1 MKCPYC
7 GAETMNRK
15 CEYCNSDLSEQY
27 TNNGTIGGAVS
38 GAINN
43 IGQSI
48 ANNINNIPNNINRN
62 NNFPN
67 NNPNNFPNN
76 NPNFPNNY
84 QNMNNAQ
91 PQIVQNII
99 IGQNPQPQPQLQPNV
114 SPKSKTVALILCI
127 VGFFGL
133 GGLHRLYTGHILSG
147 ILWLCTGG
155 LGYVGTIIDLILLLT
170 NNFKDKNNLKL
181 LSEGNS

>member
-7 GAETMNRK
+7 GAETMSRK

-27 TNNGTIGGAVS
+27 MNNGTIGGAVS

-48 ANNINNIPNNINRN
+48 ANNISNIPNNLNR
-62 NNFPN
+62 N

-76 NPNFPNNY
+76 NQNFPNNY

-99 IGQNPQPQPQLQPNV
+99 IGQNPQPQPQPQLDV
-114 SPKSKTVALILCI
+114 SPKNRNVALLLCI
-127 VGFFGL
+127 IGFFGA
-133 GGLHRLYTGHILSG
+133 GGLHRFYTGHIITG
-147 ILWLCTGG
+147 ILWICTGG
-155 LGYVGTIIDLILLLT
+155 LGGVGTVIDLIMLLT
-170 NNFKDKNNLKL
+170 NNFKDNNQLKL
-181 LSEGNS
+181 LPEEKL

>member
-7 GAETMNRK
+7 GAETVSRK

-27 TNNGTIGGAVS
+27 MNNGTIGGAVS

-48 ANNINNIPNNINRN
+48 ANNISNIPNNINR
-62 NNFPN
+62 N

-84 QNMNNAQ
+84 QNMSNAQ

-99 IGQNPQPQPQLQPNV
+99 IGQNPQPQPQPRFDV
-114 SPKSKTVALILCI
+114 SPKNKTLAMILCI
-127 VGFFGL
+127 VGFFGC
-133 GGLHRLYTGHILSG
+133 GGLHRFYTGHILSG
-147 ILWLCTGG
+147 ILWICTGG
-155 LGYVGTIIDLILLLT
+155 LGGIGTVIDLLLLLS
-170 NNFKDKNNLKL
+170 NSFKDKNGLKL
-181 LSEGNS
+181 LPEEKL

>member
-27 TNNGTIGGAVS
+27 MNNGTIGGAVS

-48 ANNINNIPNNINRN
+48 ANNISNIPNNFNSNNRA

-76 NPNFPNNY
+76 Y
-84 QNMNNAQ
+84 QNMNNAN
-91 PQIVQNII
+91 PNPNFVNVTQNII
-99 IGQNPQPQPQLQPNV
+99 IGQSPQPQVQPNV
-114 SPKSKTVALILCI
+114 SPKSKNLALILCI
-127 VGFFGL
+127 IGFFGV
-133 GGLHRLYTGHILSG
+133 GGLHRFYTGHILSG

-155 LGYVGTIIDLILLLT
+155 LGGIGTVIDLVMLLS
-170 NNFKDKNNLKL
+170 NSFKDKNQLKL